1 MRSSSEV
8 VDHGTAARPGHVGRP
23 PTVTRVMQAAAT
35 YSSTLESLEIYVLL
49 YSETTA
55 CRIYSSS
62 PLCLSRCSL
71 EGIITPPSLISGDAC
86 FAWQLDQELACRL
99 TGEGPQSFR
108 PHSFETLTAT
118 WHPQHRPPRLPGAL
132 RLQAAAWRAKRHE
145 TGVTIRVRSGVG
157 CS

>member
-1 MRSSSEV
+1 MHSV
-8 VDHGTAARPGHVGRP
+8 P
-23 PTVTRVMQAAAT
+23 QN
-35 YSSTLESLEIYVLL
+35 LLEIRSV
-49 YSETTA
+49 
-55 CRIYSSS
+55 
-62 PLCLSRCSL
+62 

-99 TGEGPQSFR
+99 TGETPQSFHCVLSKLLQQQQHVA
-108 PHSFETLTAT
+108 PTLS
-118 WHPQHRPPRLPGAL
+118 PGAV